1 MSIHRSILGHRNL
14 AKRAK
19 KGIRALHAPD
29 GHTRGMHGVYT
40 GMHGHACLALLRAG
54 IIGYHW
60 VRCQTF
66 QRGVKRSIN
75 VARRHV
81 PSTRQRRMVGVRC
94 QALRRGAKRRDPME
108 SIKQYSG

>member
-40 GMHGHACLALLRAG
+40 GISSRALLSHWVTASLGDG
-54 IIGYHW
+54 IIG
-60 VRCQTF
+60 
-66 QRGVKRSIN
+66 
-75 VARRHV
+75 
-81 PSTRQRRMVGVRC
+81 
-94 QALRRGAKRRDPME
+94 
-108 SIKQYSG
+108 